1 MMEKKVIELEERI
14 ESLKVAAKKLKPGQ
28 DLETKLQEFKENLIG
43 LESKF
48 LTFSRT
54 DKF

>member
-1 MMEKKVIELEERI
+1 MEKEVIELKEYI
-14 ESLKVAAKKLKPGQ
+14 KSLKVAAKKLKPGE
-28 DLETKLQEFKENLIG
+28 DLKTKLQEFKENLIG

-48 LTFSRT
+48 LTFGRT